1 MADTTDA
8 GIFHPS
14 RSLYRYT
21 LLGLAALLPF
31 GSYFAYD
38 SIGALATSLTEKLHL
53 ARSTIGNSYTAY
65 SVAAILIVFVGGFL
79 VDRLGTRRASL
90 LFSCLVAVGALVVAL
105 ARNSWELYAGRL
117 IFGAGSESL
126 VVAQSVI
133 LARWFKGKELAFA
146 FGISLTIS
154 RVGTLFS
161 FNTEELIA
169 KYFGSYKYALWA
181 AFLAA
186 VS

>member
-1 MADTTDA
+1 MTVNGVA
-8 GIFHPS
+8 GD
-14 RSLYRYT
+14 
-21 LLGLAALLPF
+21 GAGGAALPVSGTKGYRFVLLLFISLLTF

-126 VVAQSVI
+126 VVAHPDVDRS
-133 LARWFKGKELAFA
+133 AA
-146 FGISLTIS
+146 SC
-154 RVGTLFS
+154 
-161 FNTEELIA
+161 
-169 KYFGSYKYALWA
+169 GSA
-181 AFLAA
+181 
-186 VS
+186 